1 MRRRTTSESGAAL
14 VLLLGITA
22 TLAILAATAVFV
34 LANQQGATAAE
45 RAHGQSFNYA
55 EAGLDSAVMAVRTT
69 TWPAA
74 SAAFPQATLT
84 AAYDASYPSGS
95 RPPLTVKVYDNQAT
109 INEAI
114 TWDQGGPAAPNTPDG
129 KLWVEASV
137 TYGGKTSRV
146 RTLIGQVNST
156 SGLTLPKAAFYTDG
170 NISTSTGDVF
180 ALNAA
185 GQPDTTKAAA
195 VFAQGKFTGGWGT
208 NLWPAGSNPSPS
220 GATTLDVKTNGTVTA
235 PELGWSNKAGT
246 GGVPALS
253 TYLPQ
258 TTIDTLAAQAKQG
271 TPTQANAN
279 GTVANAALISQLQLN
294 QGKTTDVPYD
304 LVVNGNLSLASG
316 TANFRSL
323 YVTGNLSVGS
333 AGAMHATSLYVGGT
347 FTVSGTDKTQTCGPT
362 YVAGNVSWNSN
373 ASVETTD
380 YLDSSKAPAPLY
392 VAGSFT
398 SSAGPFY
405 HKLGPTYV
413 GGAVTFSGNNAQI
426 LCPLFVTDGK
436 ITTSGSCTI
445 GTVADP
451 VMLVGLNDTDGTA
464 TSIDL
469 NGNGMITGLIV
480 NMDGGVN
487 LGNSGTPYLVRGAVF
502 STGDITYTNGGCQ
515 VCYDPNA
522 MGNLDVTASTSTTNA
537 VPGTWQEL
545 SPNGN

>member
-1 MRRRTTSESGAAL
+1 MSSRESGSAL
-14 VLLLGITA
+14 ILLLGITA
-22 TLAILAATAVFV
+22 TLAVLATTAVLV

-45 RAHGQSFNYA
+45 RTRDQSFNYA

-74 SAAFPQATLT
+74 SAAFAPGSLT
-84 AAYDASYPSGS
+84 AAYDATYPSGS
-95 RPPLTVKVYDNQAT
+95 KPPLVVKVYDNQAT
-109 INEAI
+109 VNEAI
-114 TWDQGGPAAPNTPDG
+114 TWDQGGPTAPSTPDG
-129 KLWVEASV
+129 KLWVESKV
-137 TYGGKTSRV
+137 TYNGKTSRI
-146 RTLIGQVNST
+146 RTLVGQVNLT

-185 GQPDTTKAAA
+185 GAPDTTKAAA

-208 NLWPAGSNPSPS
+208 NLWPAGSSPSPA
-220 GATTLDVKTNGTVTA
+220 GATTLEVKTNGTVTA
-235 PELGWSNKAGT
+235 PELGWNNKPGT
-246 GGVPALS
+246 GGVPPLS

-258 TTIDTLAAQAKQG
+258 STIDTLAAQAKQG
-271 TPTQANAN
+271 SPAQANPN
-279 GTVANAALISQLQLN
+279 GTVANATLISQLQLN
-294 QGKTTDVPYD
+294 QGKTTTLDYD
-304 LVVNGNLSLASG
+304 LRVNGDLNLKSG

-323 YVTGNLSVGS
+323 YVTGNLTVSS
-333 AGAMHATSLYVGGT
+333 AGAMHATSLFVGGT
-347 FTVSGTDKTQTCGPT
+347 FTVSGTDKTQTCGPI
-362 YVAGNVSWNSN
+362 YVGGNVSWNSN
-373 ASVETTD
+373 SSVETTD
-380 YLDSSKAPAPLY
+380 YLDATKVPAPLY

-405 HKLGPTYV
+405 HKLGPAYV

-451 VMLVGLNDTDGTA
+451 VLLLGLNDTDGTA

-502 STGDITYTNGGCQ
+502 STGNITYTNGGCQ
-515 VCYDPNA
+515 ACYDPNA
-522 MGNLDVTASTSTTNA
+522 MGNLDVTATTSTTTV

-545 SPNGN
+545 PAN

>member
-1 MRRRTTSESGAAL
+1 MRRQTRESGAAL

-34 LANQQGATAAE
+34 LANQQSATAAD
-45 RAHGQSFNYA
+45 RTRGQSFNYA

-74 SAAFPQATLT
+74 NAAFVGGTLT
-84 AAYDASYPSGS
+84 AAYDATFPSGS

-109 INEAI
+109 INETI
-114 TWDQGGPAAPNTPDG
+114 TWDQGGPTAAFAPDG
-129 KLWVEASV
+129 RLWVEASV
-137 TYGGKTSRV
+137 TYNGKTSRV
-146 RTLIGQVNST
+146 RTMVGQVNLT
-156 SGLTLPKAAFYTDG
+156 SGLKLPKAAFYTDG

-185 GQPDTTKAAA
+185 GAPDTTKAAA

-208 NLWPAGSNPSPS
+208 NLWPSGSNPSPS

-235 PELGWSNKAGT
+235 PELGWNNKAGT

-253 TYLPQ
+253 TVLPQ
-258 TTIDTLAAQAKQG
+258 STIDTLAAQAKQG
-271 TPTQANAN
+271 TPTVANPN
-279 GTVANAALISQLQLN
+279 GTVADAALIAALQLN
-294 QGKTTDVPYD
+294 QGKTTTLGYD
-304 LVVNGNLSLASG
+304 LRVNGDLNLKSG

-323 YVTGNLSVGS
+323 YVTGNLTVSS
-333 AGAMHATSLYVGGT
+333 AGAMHATSLFVGGA
-347 FTVSGTDKTQTCGPT
+347 FTVSGTDKTQTCGPI
-362 YVAGNVSWNSN
+362 YVGGNVSWNSN
-373 ASVETTD
+373 SSVETTD
-380 YLDSSKAPAPLY
+380 YLDAAKAPAPLY
-392 VAGSFT
+392 VVGSFT

-413 GGAVTFSGNNAQI
+413 GGSVTFSGNNAQV
-426 LCPLFVTDGK
+426 LCPLFVADGK
-436 ITTSGSCTI
+436 VTTSGSCTL

-451 VMLVGLNDTDGTA
+451 ILLLGLNDTDGAA

-502 STGDITYTNGGCQ
+502 STGNITYTNGGCQ

-522 MGNLDVTASTSTTNA
+522 LGNLDVTASSTTTA
-537 VPGTWQEL
+537 VEPGTWQEL
-545 SPNGN
+545 PAN

>member
-1 MRRRTTSESGAAL
+1 MRRHTSESGAAL
-14 VLLLGITA
+14 ILLLGIVA
-22 TLAILAATAVFV
+22 TLATLAGTAVFV

-45 RAHGQSFNYA
+45 RHHDEAFNYA

-74 SAAFPQATLT
+74 SSAFAQSTLT
-84 AAYDASYPSGS
+84 SAYDATYPAGS
-95 RPPLTVKVYDNQAT
+95 RPPLTVKVYDNQAA
-109 INEAI
+109 ISEAI
-114 TWDQGGPAAPNTPDG
+114 TWDQGGPTAPNTPDG
-129 KLWVEASV
+129 KLWVEAAV
-137 TYGGKTSRV
+137 TNNGKTSRV
-146 RTLIGQVNST
+146 RTLVGQVNST
-156 SGLTLPKAAFYTDG
+156 SALTLPQAAFYTDG
-170 NISTSTGDVF
+170 NINTSTGDVF

-195 VFAQGKFTGGWGT
+195 VYAQGKFTGGWGT
-208 NLWPAGSNPSPS
+208 NLWPSGSSPSPS
-220 GATTLDVKTNGTVTA
+220 GATTLGVKTNGTVTA
-235 PELGWSNKAGT
+235 PELGWNNKAGT

-253 TYLPQ
+253 TVLPQ
-258 TTIDTLAAQAKQG
+258 STIDTLAAQAKQG
-271 TPTQANAN
+271 SPTQANLN
-279 GTVANAALISQLQLN
+279 GTVAGASLISQLQLN
-294 QGKTTDVPYD
+294 QGKTTTLDYD
-304 LVVNGNLSLASG
+304 LVVNGNLNLQSG

-333 AGAMHATSLYVGGT
+333 AGAMHATALYVGGT

-362 YVAGNVSWNSN
+362 YVGGNVSWNSN

-380 YLDSSKAPAPLY
+380 YLDASKAPAPLY

-413 GGAVTFSGNNAQI
+413 GGTVLFSGNNAQV
-426 LCPLFVTDGK
+426 LCPLFVADGK
-436 ITTSGSCTI
+436 ITTSGSCTV

-451 VMLVGLNDTDGTA
+451 VLLLELPDADGTA

-515 VCYDPNA
+515 ACYDPNA
-522 MGNLDVTASTSTTNA
+522 LGNLDVTASTSTTNV

-545 SPNGN
+545 SPNVN

>member
-1 MRRRTTSESGAAL
+1 MKRHTSESGAAL
-14 VLLLGITA
+14 ILLLGIVA
-22 TLAILAATAVFV
+22 TLAVLAATAVFV

-45 RAHGQSFNYA
+45 QHHDESFNYA

-74 SAAFPQATLT
+74 NTAFPQSTLT
-84 AAYDASYPSGS
+84 SAYDATYPSGS

-109 INEAI
+109 VNEAI
-114 TWDQGGPAAPNTPDG
+114 TWDQGSPTAPNTPDG
-129 KLWVEASV
+129 KLWVEATA
-137 TYGGKTSRV
+137 TYNGKTSRV
-146 RTLIGQVNST
+146 RTLVGQVNST
-156 SGLTLPKAAFYTDG
+156 SALTLPKAAFYTDG
-170 NISTSTGDVF
+170 SINTSTGDVF

-185 GQPDTTKAAA
+185 GQPDTSKAAA

-208 NLWPAGSNPSPS
+208 NLWPSGSNPSPS

-253 TYLPQ
+253 TVLPQ

-271 TPTQANAN
+271 NPTQANAN

-294 QGKTTDVPYD
+294 QGKTTTLDYD
-304 LVVNGNLSLASG
+304 LRVNGDLNLQSG

-323 YVTGNLSVGS
+323 YVTGNLTVGAS
-333 AGAMHATSLYVGGT
+333 GAMHATALYVGGT
-347 FTVSGTDKTQTCGPT
+347 FTVAGTDKTQTCGPT
-362 YVAGNVSWNSN
+362 YVGGSVSWNSN
-373 ASVETTD
+373 ASVETTN
-380 YLDSSKAPAPLY
+380 YLDATAAPAPLY
-392 VAGSFT
+392 VVGNFT

-413 GGAVTFSGNNAQI
+413 GGTVTFSGNNAQI
-426 LCPLFVTDGK
+426 LCPLFVADGK

-451 VMLVGLNDTDGTA
+451 VMLLELNDSDGTA

-522 MGNLDVTASTSTTNA
+522 MGNLDVTASTSTTNI

-545 SPNGN
+545 SPSGN